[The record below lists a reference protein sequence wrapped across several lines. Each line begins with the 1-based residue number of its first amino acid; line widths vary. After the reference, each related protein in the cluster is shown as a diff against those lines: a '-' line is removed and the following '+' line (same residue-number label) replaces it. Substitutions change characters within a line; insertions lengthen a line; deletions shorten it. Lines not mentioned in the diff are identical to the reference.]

1 MISKDR
7 SRNLW
12 DYSIQWESPDADMV
26 SLIYTNEAAR
36 RAAAGLL
43 IGRSQTVPE
52 EHAEQPAGVESGLE
66 VDYLKQQFFAW
77 IGQQLASLQP
87 VNLCCDAQQRIAS
100 LAAQGGQYLHNL
112 STVFTNSSGDP
123 TALDVNAPITNFDSS
138 SGDDSPTIALR
149 DIALCNACQE
159 MVDQLCDTEISNR
172 DPTNLNYGI
181 LIGTIL
187 LTALLPEAA
196 IVAVVF
202 SIFAGGA
209 NAGFHQVS
217 ETVLKDKIM
226 RHGAGCCMYEALKG
240 QGLSRNTFIG
250 SMQGCS
256 TWESTDISP
265 LTGAIAP
272 MLQAPGF
279 YEMFLKALGV
289 GYRQA
294 QLDLLTDCGCDAS
307 CSTFDHTDGDWDVTA
322 GTVDNPTDSI
332 SADDTAGVVI
342 EYDIPGG
349 GLHKV
354 TSVNWVDSDTAFN
367 VQNVYVDCYDGAT
380 LVFHQQMLTS
390 YHNSAW
396 SEINEPPVPFIPV
409 DAVDKIVIGNTFDVQ
424 DGVFTMH
431 AITVCWE

>member
-52 EHAEQPAGVESGLE
+52 EHAEQPAGVESELE

-77 IGQQLASLQP
+77 IGQQLATLQP
-87 VNLCCDAQQRIAS
+87 VSLCCDASEKVAS
-100 LAAQGGQYLHNL
+100 LEAQGQQYLHNL
-112 STVFTNSSGDP
+112 DTVFRVSSQDP
-123 TALDVNAPITNFDSS
+123 TALDVDSPITNFDSS
-138 SGDDSPTIALR
+138 SGDDGPTIALR

-159 MVDQLCDTEISNR
+159 IIDQLCEGELARRGGEGS
-172 DPTNLNYGI
+172 
-181 LIGTIL
+181 L
-187 LTALLPEAA
+187 LAWL
-196 IVAVVF
+196 
-202 SIFAGGA
+202 GGA
-209 NAGFHQVS
+209 VFLGVGVLFPVVGIIGAIIVQGANVGFQAVS
-217 ETVLKDKIM
+217 AELLNSPAQ
-226 RHGAGCCMYEALKG
+226 RHGAACCMYEALKG
-240 QGLSRNTFIG
+240 QALSRNTFIG

-256 TWESTDISP
+256 TWESTNISQF
-265 LTGAIAP
+265 TGAIAP
-272 MLQAPGF
+272 LLQTPGI
-279 YEMFLKALGV
+279 YEMFLKALGI
-289 GYRQA
+289 GFRQA
-294 QLDLLTDCGCDAS
+294 ELDLLTDCGCDAS
-307 CSTFDHTDGDWDVTA
+307 CSTFDHTDGNWDVTT